1 MNELLSALQQRINEQ
16 VTVIFY
22 HQTNGIVQSTAD
34 ATYVLYLRSASPSE
48 QGLTSVFSNGMS
60 GEAESILTIV
70 LPSTSTLSQIS
81 ESEWQVDYTIDTR
94 ELRVR
99 FLFQPKI
106 TAKPSQVSVKKPT
119 VKEIKDS
126 AGNLIR
132 LYLETPEE
140 GATIE
145 FLQNMKQV
153 VGQLLSSWQVISVK
167 STSEELEEFPDE
179 MTFKSIE
186 LVSLPGNVF
195 FEIITTSAQGER
207 SIDLATTLTLDFQK
221 SSISYEL
228 EGASYEIRK
237 VG

>member
-1 MNELLSALQQRINEQ
+1 MNELLSALQQRVNEQ

-34 ATYVLYLRSASPSE
+34 ATYVLYLRSASSTE

-60 GEAESILTIV
+60 GDAESILTVV
-70 LPSTSTLSQIS
+70 LPSTSTLSQLS
-81 ESEWQVDYTIDTR
+81 ESEWQADYMIDSR

-106 TAKPSQVSVKKPT
+106 AAQPSQVYVNKPT
-119 VKEIKDS
+119 VKEIKDNT
-126 AGNLIR
+126 GKLLR

-145 FLQNMKQV
+145 FLENMKQV
-153 VGQLLSSWQVISVK
+153 VEQLLTSWQVISVK

-195 FEIITTSAQGER
+195 FEVITTSAQGER